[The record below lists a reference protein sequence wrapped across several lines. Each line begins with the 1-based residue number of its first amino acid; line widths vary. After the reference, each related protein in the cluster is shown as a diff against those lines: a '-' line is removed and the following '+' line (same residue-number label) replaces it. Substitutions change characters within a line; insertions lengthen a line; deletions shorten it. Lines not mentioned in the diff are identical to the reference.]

1 MFQSLRR
8 TNKQE
13 VEVAAVIQVRVLVL
27 VLSLQKATPLHPLA
41 LHPLP
46 FLEVD
51 LARVQIPRH
60 LYLLVL
66 LVLSPLQCQF
76 AILLS
81 LGRLPIRLLRSIRPS
96 PLQSNQ

>member
-13 VEVAAVIQVRVLVL
+13 VEVAAVIQVRVL

-76 AILLS
+76 AILLR